1 MINKN
6 FLKLYSQTIIE
17 PLPTILIERDSGLRI
32 TQISS
37 LTKVAGLLSESF
49 IGFNEII
56 FAARICNPMLTRN
69 V

>member
-1 MINKN
+1 MIKQE
-6 FLKLYSQTIIE
+6 FRVYSQAIIE
-17 PLPTILIERDSGLRI
+17 PLPTILIDRDSGLSI

-49 IGFNEII
+49 IGFNETI